1 MTFSDFEK
9 QVKDSGRPLDMDV
22 LTAAYR
28 LSETSHSGQFRN
40 SGEPYVV
47 HPVYVASLLVD
58 LGLDTES
65 VAAGLLHDV
74 VEDTEI
80 PLRTIEKNFGKEI
93 ASLVDGVT
101 KLGRV
106 PFSSMEEEQAE
117 NLRKLLLAM
126 SHDIRVMIIK
136 LCDRLH
142 NMRTAEGWPVQ
153 TQRDKAL
160 ETMEVYAP
168 IAHRLGMNNYKEEL
182 EDLSIEYLD
191 PIGCEE
197 IRESFSD
204 RNADV
209 LERISKTIEMR
220 LVELQISSP
229 RIESRMKSKYGIYRK
244 LIIQNRSVEEIN
256 DIYAIRIILDTI
268 YDCYNALGIIHDL
281 YHPLPNRFKD
291 YISTPKPNGYRS
303 LQSTVVGRDGIPF
316 EVQIRTREMHR
327 EAEYGIAAHWKYKLG
342 INTDDSLE
350 ERLAWVRQFLESQR
364 ESEDSTDILSNLKS
378 ELLPKEVYVFTPKGD
393 VIDLP
398 AGSTVI
404 DFAYAIHT
412 AVGHRMVGAKVSGRI
427 VPITYKVKTGEFIE
441 ILTGPADKGP
451 SRDWLGIVRT
461 SEARSKI
468 RAWFKKER
476 REENIVEGKAHYD
489 RELRR
494 HLINIP
500 PDKAAEFAEGIAKRQ
515 RFASAEDMYASLG
528 YGGILMSRVL
538 PKIREEY
545 RKTIIQE
552 DPAKAFS
559 IPIVSSKRAPEG
571 IIVEGIDNCL
581 VRFAK
586 CCNPLPGDEIT
597 GFITRGQGVT
607 VHKADCANVI
617 ATRLIDEDSLRWIRV
632 SWSDDVKESFRA
644 TLEIVSI
651 DRNGLLADITAAI
664 SNMHIPIF
672 AMNVR
677 TTGDRRAYVI
687 TTIGVNNTEHLKT
700 VIQKMQKIKDIQTV
714 ERFNK

>member
-1 MTFSDFEK
+1 MTFSDLKK
-9 QVKDSGRPLDMDV
+9 QVDDSGRPFDMDV
-22 LTAAYR
+22 ITAAYQ
-28 LSETSHSGQFRN
+28 LSEESHSGQYRN
-40 SGEPYVV
+40 SGEPFVG

-65 VAAGLLHDV
+65 VAAALLHDV
-74 VEDTEI
+74 VEDTGV
-80 PLRTIEKNFGKEI
+80 PLKAVEKQFGKEI

-101 KLGRV
+101 KLGRI

-126 SHDIRVMIIK
+126 SVDIRVMIIK

-142 NMRTAEGWPVQ
+142 NMRTADGWPIQ
-153 TQRDKAL
+153 TRRDKAL

-168 IAHRLGMNNYKEEL
+168 IAHRMGMNNYKEEL

-197 IRESFSD
+197 IRTISRERDDGFLD
-204 RNADV
+204 RVSGD
-209 LERISKTIEMR
+209 IEAR
-220 LVELQISSP
+220 LMELLHYSP
-229 RIESRMKSKYGIYRK
+229 RIESRVKSKYGIYRK
-244 LIIQNRSVEEIN
+244 LIIQNRSVSEIL
-256 DIYAIRIILDTI
+256 DIYAIRIILETI
-268 YDCYNALGIIHDL
+268 PDCYNALGVIHDL

-291 YISTPKPNGYRS
+291 YISTPKPNGYQS

-327 EAEYGIAAHWKYKLG
+327 AAEYGIAAHWRYKLG
-342 INTDDSLE
+342 ISKKDSLE
-350 ERLAWVRQFLESQR
+350 ERLAWVRQLLESQR
-364 ESEDSTDILSNLKS
+364 ESEDAMDILSNLKS
-378 ELLPKEVYVFTPKGD
+378 DLLPKEVYVFTPKGD

-412 AVGHRMVGAKVSGRI
+412 AVGHRMVGAKVTGRI
-427 VPITYKVKTGEFIE
+427 VPITYKVKTGDFIE

-451 SRDWLGIVRT
+451 SRDWLNIVQT

-468 RAWFKKER
+468 RAWFKKEK
-476 REENIVEGKAHYD
+476 REENIVEGKAQYD

-500 PDKAAEFAEGIAKRQ
+500 QDKAAEFAESIAKRQ
-515 RFASAEDMYASLG
+515 RFSSAEDMYASLG
-528 YGGILMSRVL
+528 YGGILMSRIM

-545 RKTIIQE
+545 KKTIIPE
-552 DPAKAFS
+552 DPAQTFS
-559 IPIVSSKRAPEG
+559 IPLAIRKRAPEG
-571 IIVEGIDNCL
+571 VIVEGIENCL

-586 CCNPLPGDEIT
+586 CCNPLPGDEII

-607 VHKADCANVI
+607 VHKTDCANVMS
-617 ATRLIDEDSLRWIRV
+617 TRFIDEDSLRWIRV
-632 SWSDDVKESFRA
+632 SWSENVKESFRA
-644 TLEIVSI
+644 TLEIISI
-651 DRNGLLADITAAI
+651 DRNGLLADITTAI

-672 AMNVR
+672 AMNVK
-677 TTGDRRAYVI
+677 TTGDRRAFVI
-687 TTIGVNNTEHLKT
+687 TTIGVNNTEHVKT
-700 VIQKMQKIKDIQTV
+700 VIQKLLKIRDIQTV
-714 ERFNK
+714 DRINK